1 MKPVAIGYRVV
12 IQLDPV
18 EEKTAGG
25 IIITKQR
32 KETDEICTTEG
43 TVADMGE
50 FCFCTDDGKPGFPAP
65 WYKVGDRV
73 LFAEHSGRHW
83 TDEDTGIKYRILNDR
98 DIICVLQ

>member
-18 EEKTAGG
+18 EEVTAGG
-25 IIITKQR
+25 IILTSARQ
-32 KETDEICTTEG
+32 ETDEICMTVG

-65 WYKVGDRV
+65 WYRVGDRV
-73 LFAEHSGRHW
+73 IFAEHSGRLW
-83 TDEDTGIKYRILNDR
+83 KDEDTNISYRIMNDR
-98 DIICVLQ
+98 DVICKVQ